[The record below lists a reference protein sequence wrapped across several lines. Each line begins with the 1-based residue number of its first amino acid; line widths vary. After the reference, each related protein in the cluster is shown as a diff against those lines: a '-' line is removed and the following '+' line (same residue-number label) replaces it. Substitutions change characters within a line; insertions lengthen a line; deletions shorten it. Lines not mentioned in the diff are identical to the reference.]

1 MDFGKLSSNEKMAVY
16 AAVVVVVTGLISVV
30 NDWGALMLVAVLA
43 GIAALVVVFAPQIMP
58 GTKMPG
64 SNGSLLLVLGGLT
77 LLIWVVVLIDNLE
90 WVMDHIA
97 NLDTLQFTIGLIA
110 AAVLTWFGWQM
121 LQAEGGQMRFGI
133 STSPSG
139 PSSAPSAPAAAP
151 SAPAAPAPPSTPPAP
166 AATAPAAPAAPESP
180 ATEAAASAEED
191 REPGSPTA

>member
-30 NDWGALMLVAVLA
+30 NDWGTLMLVAVLA
-43 GIAALVVVFAPQIMP
+43 GIAALVVIFAPQIMP

-64 SNGSLLLVLGGLT
+64 SNGSLLLVLGGLA

-110 AAVLTWFGWQM
+110 AAVLAWFGWQM

-133 STSPSG
+133 STSPS
-139 PSSAPSAPAAAP
+139 
-151 SAPAAPAPPSTPPAP
+151 
-166 AATAPAAPAAPESP
+166 ATAPAAPAPAAPAPAQAAPPPAAAPAAPSAAETQASG
-180 ATEAAASAEED
+180 ATEAAEVTDE
-191 REPGSPTA
+191 EPGSPTA